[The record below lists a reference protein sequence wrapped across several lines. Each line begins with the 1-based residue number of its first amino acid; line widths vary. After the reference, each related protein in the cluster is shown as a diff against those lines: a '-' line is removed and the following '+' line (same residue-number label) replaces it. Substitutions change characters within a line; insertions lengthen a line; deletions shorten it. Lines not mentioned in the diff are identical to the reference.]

1 MVAILDATGVVQ
13 VGRVLLIVDMLL
25 NLGEFQ
31 VGVES
36 DPQLLGNECALSAWR
51 SAIQW

>member
-1 MVAILDATGVVQ
+1 LGAIVAQVAGVV
-13 VGRVLLIVDMLL
+13 VIMDMLL
-25 NLGEFQ
+25 NHSR

-36 DPQLLGNECALSAWR
+36 DPHLLENACALSAWR